1 MKSWFRVRYGAE
13 KGWLIKSLDWHTILD
28 VRCNA
33 LYLRVNSRYS
43 LKVAGYVF
51 GVPSLIVSFFATFIL
66 VRLLSEYLVTI
77 IPQAW
82 LRAWLWLYVGGILLV
97 FFGGFILA
105 VFGFIFL
112 AVFLTFPVLAR
123 FSTPAAILNIKEIR
137 MRRLRHIIKVSVEKE
152 LFPLNLQEKNLVL
165 TVSATRRGLKNALRQ
180 FVIETPAS

>member
-1 MKSWFRVRYGAE
+1 LQQESEFPR
-13 KGWLIKSLDWHTILD
+13 S
-28 VRCNA
+28 
-33 LYLRVNSRYS
+33 VNSRYS